1 MEWEEINLNDL
12 LACCRREL
20 ALRQRVY
27 PKWIAKGWMSEAKA
41 EKELEL
47 MRLCVEF
54 LVQQVFLAVV
64 ARKSNKGDWHKSET
78 NEVAV
83 RASRRTHK
91 RGADDKGEDFSV
103 LTAHYDRL
111 LETITR
117 RRALLHVQLM
127 DDGAVITINKF
138 PNLNAYLRFSELGV
152 EGENFVAELDRT
164 SDLIRSIRRWLTLI
178 GDK

>member
-1 MEWEEINLNDL
+1 
-12 LACCRREL
+12 
-20 ALRQRVY
+20 
-27 PKWIAKGWMSEAKA
+27 
-41 EKELEL
+41 
-47 MRLCVEF
+47 
-54 LVQQVFLAVV
+54 
-64 ARKSNKGDWHKSET
+64 
-78 NEVAV
+78 
-83 RASRRTHK
+83 
-91 RGADDKGEDFSV
+91 V